1 MNTNKTY
8 VAFDAQGVYDHEHSN
23 LHYHQQMREWQRQ
36 YPQRYAFLNMQD
48 IDFSSM
54 HEDLIDSTFKVRCL
68 RQMAEADNLLVLASD
83 LMNVESTTLNWQI
96 SRAVNRFRLPVI
108 VAYVGYDSLVD
119 ASVKHNWAN
128 LPNKVRKYIGRDSAY
143 MAHVPFTK
151 DKLERALGAYSVKK
165 GLYPWNSTTIF

>member
-83 LMNVESTTLNWQI
+83 LM
-96 SRAVNRFRLPVI
+96 I

-119 ASVKHNWAN
+119 ASVKDNWAN

>member
-96 SRAVNRFRLPVI
+96 SRAVNRFRLPV
-108 VAYVGYDSLVD
+108 ASASARLRRPKDYEYRRRAQSTSYTRCGDSPSFPNQFHAR
-119 ASVKHNWAN
+119 ASDNR
-128 LPNKVRKYIGRDSAY
+128 LRR
-143 MAHVPFTK
+143 
-151 DKLERALGAYSVKK
+151 
-165 GLYPWNSTTIF
+165 LYTVSKTAFRP

>member
-23 LHYHQQMREWQRQ
+23 LHYYQQMREWQRQ

-83 LMNVESTTLNWQI
+83 LMNVESTTLNCPTIFPIKRALEI
-96 SRAVNRFRLPVI
+96 S
-108 VAYVGYDSLVD
+108 S
-119 ASVKHNWAN
+119 S
-128 LPNKVRKYIGRDSAY
+128 KYIVLAFNC
-143 MAHVPFTK
+143 VPSSRLVT
-151 DKLERALGAYSVKK
+151 
-165 GLYPWNSTTIF
+165 